1 MSLDPLNHLGQ
12 TVGAKLREARLAKK
26 YTQNQLAQPDFSVS
40 YVSAIERGQI
50 QPSLRA
56 LEIFARRLGMSSTH
70 LLAQFGQ
77 EGSGRYAE
85 GGNQAQ
91 IDEER
96 EWALVEAQIALYQG
110 QPAQAIEILRPLLE
124 RKGEVQ
130 QQVALCYVLGWA
142 YLAGGHVQESES
154 LLAEAAHLA
163 QVATSPLYPRI
174 LYVQGEVYAS
184 MHRLEQA
191 MQCQR
196 ASLAVLQQSHDM
208 CLRIQVYTS
217 LGQTYSQLGEMALA
231 LEMFQ
236 QALALIQPQAAW
248 QALQQC
254 YGHLAAYYQEH
265 AEPMW
270 ATLARVKGEQAH
282 VQSQFSVW
290 RGQLQHALGRVLL
303 QSQPDQAYAY
313 LHGLLQESQD
323 PLVLA
328 SAKVHLAAWFFAH
341 ADVRQAES
349 TLREA
354 LEHASPFGESLIRAE
369 ALVLQGRLAYA
380 QQAYEQGDM
389 SFTDGLVMLEHLQL
403 YEELIEHL
411 TSYASLLEGRG
422 LLNEAIVYWKQAY
435 THQQR
440 KRY

>member
-1 MSLDPLNHLGQ
+1 MSLDPLSHLGQ

-56 LEIFARRLGMSSTH
+56 LEIFARRLGINSTH
-70 LLAQFGQ
+70 LLAQSGQ
-77 EGSGRYAE
+77 EGNEQYTE
-85 GGNQAQ
+85 VGNQAQ

-110 QPAQAIEILRPLLE
+110 QPAQAIEVLRPLLE
-124 RKGEVQ
+124 RGGEAQ

-142 YLAGGHVQESES
+142 YLAGGHLQESES
-154 LLAEAAHLA
+154 LLAEAARLA
-163 QVATSPLYPRI
+163 QVAVSPLYPRI
-174 LYVQGEVYAS
+174 LYVQGEVYTS

-196 ASLAVLQQSHDM
+196 ASLAGLQQSHDI
-208 CLRIQVYTS
+208 CLRIRVYTS
-217 LGQTYSQLGEMALA
+217 LGQTYSQLGEAALA

-236 QALALIQPQAAW
+236 QALALIQPQTAW
-248 QALQQC
+248 QARQQC
-254 YGHLAAYYQEH
+254 YGHLAAYYQTHSER
-265 AEPMW
+265 MW
-270 ATLARVKGEQAH
+270 AALARVKGEQAH
-282 VQSQFSVW
+282 VQSQFSALQ
-290 RGQLQHALGRVLL
+290 GQLQHALGRALL

-313 LHGLLQESQD
+313 LHELLQKSQD

-328 SAKVHLAAWFFAH
+328 GAKVHLAAWFFAH
-341 ADVRQAES
+341 ADVRQAEC

-354 LEHASPFGESLIRAE
+354 LEQVSPFGESLVRAE
-369 ALVLQGRLAYA
+369 ALVLQGQLAYA
-380 QQAYEQGDM
+380 QQAYEQGDV
-389 SFTDGLVMLEHLQL
+389 SFTAGLVMLEHLQL
-403 YEELIEHL
+403 HEELIEHL

-422 LLNEAIVYWKQAY
+422 LLNQAIIYWKQAY
-435 THQQR
+435 MYQQR
-440 KRY
+440 RQY